1 MKVLVKE
8 IPYPLEMKK
17 TKIESHHHEPTHLQ
31 VSQPPQQMAFP
42 LLPVVVAPTHLQWH
56 RYRHGWMDLHRPLV
70 NHLVS
75 RQRELGHP
83 PIRVPTVRPPVSTVI
98 IRQRWHL
105 MERQQMCH
113 HCRRHSPV
121 VSHILEPYPLL
132 NFIPPPTL
140 QPPPHRPTNR
150 QRLIF
155 HLDHITLLPDI
166 TTRRR

>member
-31 VSQPPQQMAFP
+31 VSQPPQQMASP
-42 LLPVVVAPTHLQWH
+42 LPPVVVAPTPLQWH

-155 HLDHITLLPDI
+155 HLDHITLRPDI